1 VSLQS
6 PPRPPTTTRSTPRH
20 VAPPSSSAITLRFV
34 LLLLLSLAIVS
45 VLWIHRRAGTTT
57 IFLGVYGSGTVSY
70 LVTKLALAAA
80 YRPAHNSTPNL
91 SVAAV
96 VPAYN
101 EDPAAMRETD

>member
-1 VSLQS
+1 V
-6 PPRPPTTTRSTPRH
+6 
-20 VAPPSSSAITLRFV
+20 
-34 LLLLLSLAIVS
+34 
-45 VLWIHRRAGTTT
+45 
-57 IFLGVYGSGTVSY
+57 
-70 LVTKLALAAA
+70 VTKLALAAA